1 MRSKRI
7 GHSTELGKPEGTL
20 ETGNKSVSRLINFQL
35 LAEAREGGV
44 LEKEGFAGQDYSSVR
59 RPNRSARLL

>member
-7 GHSTELGKPEGTL
+7 GHSTELGKLEGTL

-35 LAEAREGGV
+35 LAEA
-44 LEKEGFAGQDYSSVR
+44 
-59 RPNRSARLL
+59 